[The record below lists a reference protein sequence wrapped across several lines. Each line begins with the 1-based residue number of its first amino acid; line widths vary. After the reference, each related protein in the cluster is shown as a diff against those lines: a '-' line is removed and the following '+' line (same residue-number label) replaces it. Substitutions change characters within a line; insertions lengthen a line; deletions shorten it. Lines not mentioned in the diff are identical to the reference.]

1 MDVNLGIWETVL
13 CVLATLATA
22 TVMQALGWT
31 NQTSA
36 QILGFI
42 IVVGCSAFAGIFGF
56 DTIMRVQTI
65 ITWLTAILT
74 IIYLSTNHSVNQLN
88 ISSMPSGS
96 SCSSNWRNC
105 DANSR
110 FRFRMG
116 KCGCRL
122 FALFTKLQL
131 KE

>member
-1 MDVNLGIWETVL
+1 MLTVGWETVL
-13 CVLATLATA
+13 CVLAALATA

-74 IIYLSTNHSVNQLN
+74 IIYLALTIPSINWEN
-88 ISSMPSGS
+88 ISSMPFGI

-122 FALFTKLQL
+122 FALFTSSSFN
-131 KE
+131 